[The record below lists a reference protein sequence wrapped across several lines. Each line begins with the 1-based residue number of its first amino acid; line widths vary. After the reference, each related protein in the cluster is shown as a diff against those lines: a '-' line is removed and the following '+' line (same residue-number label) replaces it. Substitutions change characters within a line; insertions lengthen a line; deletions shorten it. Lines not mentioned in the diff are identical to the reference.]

1 MNYSQSE
8 RYDRNILIP
17 EIGFEGQKKLANSKV
32 LVCGAG
38 GLGSTVLLNLASL
51 GIGHIGIID
60 NDIVELS
67 NLNRQYIHSPLYLGK
82 DKVESAKCRIEEFN
96 KDIQIKTFKTRL
108 NAENYKNIVDGYN
121 FIVDCF
127 DSFESKFL
135 LNDIALDMKIPLVHG
150 GVTGFCGQVMTIIPK
165 ESACLRCIL
174 PQDEQE
180 YMVKG
185 IVSPTV
191 STIASI
197 ESMEVLKLILNIG
210 EPLINKIL
218 VFDGLQMKFKT
229 LNIEHAKSCKCRL
242 N

>member
-165 ESACLRCIL
+165 ESACLRCIF

-180 YMVKG
+180 YAVKG

-210 EPLINKIL
+210 ESLINKIL

>member
-1 MNYSQSE
+1 MK
-8 RYDRNILIP
+8 DTI
-17 EIGFEGQKKLANSKV
+17 EIFLCLKLDLKGKKKLANSKV
-32 LVCGAG
+32 LYVCGAG

-165 ESACLRCIL
+165 ESK
-174 PQDEQE
+174 
-180 YMVKG
+180 YM
-185 IVSPTV
+185 
-191 STIASI
+191 
-197 ESMEVLKLILNIG
+197 
-210 EPLINKIL
+210 
-218 VFDGLQMKFKT
+218 FKVYT
-229 LNIEHAKSCKCRL
+229 SSR
-242 N
+242 

>member
-8 RYDRNILIP
+8 RYDRNILMP

-135 LNDIALDMKIPLVHG
+135 LK
-150 GVTGFCGQVMTIIPK
+150 GVYI
-165 ESACLRCIL
+165 
-174 PQDEQE
+174 
-180 YMVKG
+180 
-185 IVSPTV
+185 
-191 STIASI
+191 
-197 ESMEVLKLILNIG
+197 
-210 EPLINKIL
+210 
-218 VFDGLQMKFKT
+218 
-229 LNIEHAKSCKCRL
+229 
-242 N
+242 

>member
-8 RYDRNILIP
+8 RYDRNILMP

-165 ESACLRCIL
+165 ESACLRL
-174 PQDEQE
+174 
-180 YMVKG
+180 
-185 IVSPTV
+185 S
-191 STIASI
+191 
-197 ESMEVLKLILNIG
+197 LIHI
-210 EPLINKIL
+210 
-218 VFDGLQMKFKT
+218 
-229 LNIEHAKSCKCRL
+229 
-242 N
+242 

>member
-1 MNYSQSE
+1 M
-8 RYDRNILIP
+8 
-17 EIGFEGQKKLANSKV
+17 
-32 LVCGAG
+32 
-38 GLGSTVLLNLASL
+38 
-51 GIGHIGIID
+51 
-60 NDIVELS
+60 
-67 NLNRQYIHSPLYLGK
+67 YLGK

-197 ESMEVLKLILNIG
+197 ESMEVCIFSFIFFHAGAVRLCGERRAIARESSGEYTGIG
-210 EPLINKIL
+210 R
-218 VFDGLQMKFKT
+218 T
-229 LNIEHAKSCKCRL
+229 
-242 N
+242 